1 MILLGSIVN
10 AIAIIIGGTIG
21 ILLKGGLP
29 KKTADLIITGLS
41 FIIVCLGVGFM
52 LKSEALLIVI
62 FSVGLG
68 CLLGDWINI
77 EKRLEDFAES
87 VQKKLKGLGGNFSA
101 GFVTTSLLY
110 CVGSMAI
117 LGSFQSGL
125 EGKHDILFA
134 KSLMDGIISVVFAS
148 TLGFGVIFSAI
159 PVFLYQG
166 GMTLLAGVVAPYAG
180 VDVVREMTAT
190 GGILLICIGV
200 NVSEIKKIKV
210 GNMLP
215 AIFLPVIL
223 MPIGVVLNTIGT
235 QLMTLFK

>member
-10 AIAIIIGGTIG
+10 GIAIIIGGTVG
-21 ILLKGGLP
+21 ILIKGGLP

-41 FIIVCLGVGFM
+41 FVIVCLGVGFM
-52 LKSEALLIVI
+52 LKSQALLIVI
-62 FSVGLG
+62 FSIAIGS
-68 CLLGDWINI
+68 LLGDWIDI
-77 EKRLEDFAES
+77 EKRLEDFAEGA
-87 VQKKLKGLGGNFSA
+87 QKKLKGLGGDFSK
-101 GFVTTSLLY
+101 GFVTASLLY

-125 EGKHDILFA
+125 EGKHEILFA

-148 TLGFGVIFSAI
+148 TLGIGVVFSAI

-166 GMTLLAGVVAPYAG
+166 SLTLLAGVVAPYAG

-190 GGILLICIGV
+190 GGILLICIGISV
-200 NVSEIKKIKV
+200 TEIKKIKV

-215 AIFLPVIL
+215 AIFLPPLL
-223 MPIGVVLNTIGT
+223 MPLGNLIVKWSSQIAL
-235 QLMTLFK
+235 LLK

>member
-10 AIAIIIGGTIG
+10 GIAIIIGGTIG
-21 ILLKGGLP
+21 LLLKGGLP

-41 FIIVCLGVGFM
+41 FVIACLGIGFM
-52 LKSEALLIVI
+52 LKSQALLIVI
-62 FSVGLG
+62 FSLGIG
-68 CLLGDWINI
+68 CLLGDWIDI
-77 EKRLEDFAES
+77 EAKLESFAETI
-87 VQKKLKGLGGNFSA
+87 QKRMKSLGGNFSA
-101 GFVTTSLLY
+101 GFVTASLLY

-134 KSLMDGIISVVFAS
+134 KALMDGIISIVFSS
-148 TLGFGVIFSAI
+148 TLGIGVLFSAI

-166 GMTLLAGVVAPYAG
+166 SITLLAGVVAPYVGA
-180 VDVVREMTAT
+180 DVVREMTAV

-200 NVSEIKKIKV
+200 NMTDMKKIKV

-215 AIFLPVIL
+215 AIFLPPLFIPL
-223 MPIGVVLNTIGT
+223 GALLTKLSA
-235 QLMTLFK
+235 QLLLLFK